1 MSNLSETAISSNL
14 INGPDV
20 LPLNVEASSDAA
32 SAGHEPSSVTRPH
45 AFELR
50 KGSSHLLPSVI
61 RDELVSRSRLR
72 ESGDSD
78 KSDKTGTQ
86 SGKSNKKSG
95 AKKKSKSGKQ
105 NKILARR
112 GIDTLL
118 RNAYRAQLDML
129 SLAAVKAN
137 IMISLN
143 GLLISM
149 LIISGT
155 HFIGVDIWFAIPITL
170 FLLSSAMA
178 TVFAVLAA
186 RPDVSGKKFTPKDF
200 KQNKA
205 HLLAFE
211 EFSDLSE
218 KQYVDAMTYML
229 ADDDRVYKNMISH
242 VHELGSTA
250 DRKYRKLHY
259 SYTVFISG
267 IILSVVSLLVIEG
280 MKWTN
285 YLPLP

>member
-1 MSNLSETAISSNL
+1 M
-14 INGPDV
+14 
-20 LPLNVEASSDAA
+20 LPLNADGSSAA
-32 SAGHEPSSVTRPH
+32 HDTSNITDPLV
-45 AFELR
+45 FELR
-50 KGSSHLLPSVI
+50 KDSPVLLPSVI
-61 RDELVSRSRLR
+61 QGDLVGRGPLR
-72 ESGDSD
+72 KPGNSE
-78 KSDKTGTQ
+78 KSDMTGTPKR
-86 SGKSNKKSG
+86 SKKKNV
-95 AKKKSKSGKQ
+95 AKKENKPRKK

-186 RPDVSGKKFTPKDF
+186 RPDVSRKKFTPKDF
-200 KQNKA
+200 KENKA

-218 KQYVDAMTYML
+218 KQYVEAMSYML

-259 SYTVFISG
+259 SYTVFIGG
-267 IILSVVSLLVIEG
+267 IILSVMSLLIIES

-285 YLPLP
+285 HLPLL